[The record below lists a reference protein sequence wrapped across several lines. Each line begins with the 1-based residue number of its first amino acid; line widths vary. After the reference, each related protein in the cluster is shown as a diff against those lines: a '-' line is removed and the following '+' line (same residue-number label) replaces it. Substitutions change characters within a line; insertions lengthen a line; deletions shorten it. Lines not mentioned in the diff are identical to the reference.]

1 MNQMLSGVD
10 RSQIIK
16 ATAIYLLV
24 YAVLNSCGG
33 VLALFGALTAG
44 AIGAGGLAAS
54 GAAGTPEGAAAAAG
68 LAGMG
73 VLLLILG
80 ILALISVPVFAA
92 AAFGLFQRKAWAR
105 NATVIALGLSVL
117 MSLIGMGNGGIGTN
131 IIWLVIS
138 AFVLYL
144 FLTDEGIKME
154 LTQ

>member
-1 MNQMLSGVD
+1 
-10 RSQIIK
+10 
-16 ATAIYLLV
+16 
-24 YAVLNSCGG
+24 
-33 VLALFGALTAG
+33 
-44 AIGAGGLAAS
+44 
-54 GAAGTPEGAAAAAG
+54 
-68 LAGMG
+68 
-73 VLLLILG
+73 
-80 ILALISVPVFAA
+80 VFAA